1 MYARPALTFSLLV
14 AVTSA
19 AAAADMSCDN
29 EANIADARARLK
41 ACEELNGFCK
51 GWLRTLDTAVENYKA
66 GKTTVSQCSQMLNF
80 VSRNE
85 ERFQEDRKRFQED
98 RKRSQPPGGGG
109 GGGGGGFGPII

>member
-1 MYARPALTFSLLV
+1 
-14 AVTSA
+14 
-19 AAAADMSCDN
+19 MSCDN

-51 GWLRTLDTAVENYKA
+51 TWSRTLDTAVENFKA

-98 RKRSQPPGGGG
+98 RKRFQSPTPTPPGG